1 MIRESNIQLKKKV
14 NDMERKIEQEKINK
28 KRNMIEIQ
36 GIPRRDKEDISTIV
50 IKLAEHAKIN
60 LEKEEMENSYKSRK
74 EQTGRE
80 KPIVVTF
87 KEKEVRDKIMK
98 AMKMSRPRLGNINME
113 PENKMIFINEALIP
127 ERKKLLFQAKQ
138 EARTRNWFRVW
149 TYAGAIFVLLEEK
162 GKNIRIESEEELEI
176 LIK

>member
-1 MIRESNIQLKKKV
+1 
-14 NDMERKIEQEKINK
+14 MERKIEQEQINK

-36 GIPRRDKEDISTIV
+36 GIPRKDKEDISTIV
-50 IKLAEHAKIN
+50 IRLAEHAKIN
-60 LEKEEMENSYKSRK
+60 LEKEEMENCFRPRN

-87 KEKEVRDKIMK
+87 KEKEMRDKIMK
-98 AMKMSRPRLGNINME
+98 AMKMSRPRLGNIKME

-127 ERKKLLFQAKQ
+127 ERKKLLFQTKQ

-149 TYAGAIFVLLEEK
+149 TYAGAIFVLIEEK
-162 GKNIRIESEEELEI
+162 GKNIRLESEEELEI